1 MIEITKDEAESLMDL
16 IETNIFTIIRD
27 DVDIDSIEWLDNIM
41 SVYRKCKEYE

>member
-1 MIEITKDEAESLMDL
+1 MIEIKKDEAESLMDL